1 LTRRRLRSGFDTP
14 GNFPRHGQMMAEAHK
29 IDVVVLGAVPSEV
42 EGFFDLLEG
51 SRSLTVA
58 GRLFLEGNHR
68 GRRVL
73 VGTTGVGK
81 VNAAVTTAALLQ
93 GLRVS
98 EVWNIGSAGCYAD
111 SPLNLGDV
119 LITETVR
126 CGDEGVM
133 TREGML
139 SSREIGIPVLKV
151 GGREYFDSIPLHAQ
165 PLMERIRART
175 PPGCYTLDAGSI
187 AAGSRAASCKPAS
200 PHPVRATP
208 IGYSSVSFRIVY
220 GPSLTVGMVSGD
232 QETAR
237 LRSERFAVYA
247 ENMEGS
253 AVIHACLR
261 FGVPVL
267 ECRGIS
273 NTAGDRCKDGWQTEK
288 ALSHCRAVVG
298 TWLS

>member
-1 LTRRRLRSGFDTP
+1 MTGV
-14 GNFPRHGQMMAEAHK
+14 HK
-29 IDVVVLGAVPSEV
+29 FHVAVLGAVPAEV

-58 GRLFLEGNHR
+58 GRPFLAGNHR
-68 GRRVL
+68 GRPVL
-73 VGTTGVGK
+73 IGTTGLGK
-81 VNAAVTTAALLQ
+81 VNAAITTAALLQ
-93 GLRVS
+93 GLSVS
-98 EVWNIGSAGCYAD
+98 EVWNVGTAGCYVD

-119 LITETVR
+119 LVTETAW
-126 CGDEGVM
+126 CGDEGVL
-133 TREGML
+133 TREGVL
-139 SSREIGIPVLKV
+139 SSREIGIPVLEV
-151 GGREYFDSIPLHAQ
+151 GGRECFDSIPLDAQ

-175 PPGCYTLDAGSI
+175 PPGCYTLDVGSM
-187 AAGSRAASCKPAS
+187 AAGSRAAPCKSAS
-200 PHPVRATP
+200 PHPVLGTP
-208 IGYSSVSFRIVY
+208 TGCSPVSFRIVY

-232 QETAR
+232 EETAR
-237 LRSERFAVYA
+237 LRSERFSVYA

-273 NTAGDRCKDGWQTEK
+273 NTAGDRFKDRWQTEK